1 MVFSIPH
8 PEGGLFMESER
19 TQNFNERLNQW
30 VASQGF
36 WFQLRHSLGRKAN
49 SAGILTMGLRL
60 FLFLLV
66 VVLGGFIYL
75 IKRTDGEGFAKRLQ
89 TSILSDIGAKGGTV
103 HGFQRTQG
111 KMVIS
116 RFEAVGEKGSFF
128 TELEAR
134 NIGCRMNLVDGLVGR
149 WDTGTVTVGQLDI
162 DLRAGAQDAESADQL
177 GAALLKSRP
186 DLNITS
192 IQVDNA
198 TVSWGYTSLTKGII
212 RGSHLQI
219 TPSESGWRLQFTNGT
234 FSQNWLRDLQI
245 EQIVVSC
252 SSKGVFLEKALLK
265 KGDGTLSLGGL
276 SVKGAEKTVVDGTAV
291 MRNLPLEAILPEALE
306 SFAEGSIS
314 GTFKVTGSTN
324 SRDGIGFE
332 GKVELGD
339 KDEIVLRDRIHLLR
353 ALTVVDVFNNYR
365 RVNFR
370 TGSFGLKSGGGT
382 VTFSDVAL
390 KADSLMTLD
399 GNLKVRQPTEKEKA
413 ATLERKLAAE
423 HKKDEKVA
431 SAEPEFNL
439 TRAGKEAQKDKN
451 RATGK
456 NQGVGEDQDRYEIR
470 VASREEEARLAEK
483 LVDFLHY
490 EGEFTVTL
498 PPDAFQSAEKLA
510 SEFPKN
516 PQTGRITMRVPVE
529 GGLYDVTLKQ
539 ADEIYQKGKR

>member
-1 MVFSIPH
+1 
-8 PEGGLFMESER
+8 MESER

-36 WFQLRHSLGRKAN
+36 WFQLRHSMGRRAN
-49 SAGILTMGLRL
+49 GMGFFSMGLKL
-60 FLFLLV
+60 ILFLLV
-66 VVLGGFIYL
+66 VSLGGFIYL
-75 IKRTDGEGFAKRLQ
+75 IKRTDGEGFAKRFEK
-89 TSILSDIGAKGGTV
+89 SMLSEIGAKEGSL

-116 RFEAVGEKGSFF
+116 RFEAVGDKGSFF

-134 NIGCRMNLVDGLVGR
+134 NISCRMNLIDGLAGR
-149 WDTGTVTVGQLDI
+149 WDTGTVNIGQLDI
-162 DLRAGAQDAESADQL
+162 DLRAGVQDSESASKL
-177 GAALLKSRP
+177 GFALLKSRP
-186 DLNITS
+186 DLNITA
-192 IQVDNA
+192 IQVEHA
-198 TVSWGYTSLTKGII
+198 TVSWGYTPLTRGII
-212 RGSHLQI
+212 RGSNLQI
-219 TPSESGWRLQFTNGT
+219 RPVESGWRLQFTKGT
-234 FSQNWLRDLQI
+234 FSQNWLKDLEIDQMVI
-245 EQIVVSC
+245 NC
-252 SSKGVFLEKALLK
+252 NANGVFFEKALLK
-265 KGDGTLSLGGL
+265 KGDGTLSLAGL
-276 SVKGAEKTVVDGTAV
+276 TVKGAETTNVEGTAV
-291 MRNLPLEAILPEALE
+291 MRNLPLSAVLPEVLE

-314 GTFKVTGSTN
+314 GNFKISGSTN

-332 GKVELGD
+332 GKVELGE

-370 TGSFGLKSGGGT
+370 TGSFGMKSGGGT
-382 VTFSDVAL
+382 VTFSDVSL
-390 KADSLMTLD
+390 KAESLMTLD
-399 GNLKVRQPTEKEKA
+399 GTMKVRQPTDKEKA
-413 ATLERKLAAE
+413 ATLERKLANE
-423 HKKDEKVA
+423 HKQDQT
-431 SAEPEFNL
+431 SAVKESDFNL
-439 TRAGKEAQKDKN
+439 TRAGKEAQKDKKG
-451 RATGK
+451 AAVK
-456 NQGVGEDQDRYEIR
+456 SQGVGDEQDRYEVR
-470 VASREEEARLAEK
+470 VAARDEEARLAEK

>member
-1 MVFSIPH
+1 
-8 PEGGLFMESER
+8 MESER

-49 SAGILTMGLRL
+49 SVGILTLGMRL
-60 FLFLLV
+60 ILFFLV
-66 VVLGGFIYL
+66 VGLGGFLYL
-75 IKRTDGEGFAKRLQ
+75 VKRTDGEGFSKRLQ
-89 TSILSDIGAKGGTV
+89 TSLLSDIGAKDGTV

-116 RFEAVGEKGSFF
+116 RFEAVGGKGSFF

-149 WDTGTVTVGQLDI
+149 WDTGTVTIGQLDI
-162 DLRAGAQDAESADQL
+162 DLRAGVQDAESASQL
-177 GAALLKSRP
+177 GTSLLKSRP
-186 DLNITS
+186 DLNITA
-192 IQVDNA
+192 IQVENA
-198 TVSWGYTSLTKGII
+198 TVSWGYTGLTKGII

-219 TPSESGWRLQFTNGT
+219 RPIESGWRLQFTNGT

-245 EQIVVSC
+245 EQLVVTC
-252 SSKGVFLEKALLK
+252 NSKGVFFEKALLK
-265 KGDGTLSLGGL
+265 KGEGTLSLGGL
-276 SVKGAEKTVVDGTAV
+276 TVKGAETTAVEGTAV
-291 MRNLPLEAILPEALE
+291 MRNMPLSALLPEALE
-306 SFAEGSIS
+306 SFAEGAIS
-314 GTFKVTGSTN
+314 GNFKVSGSTN
-324 SRDGIGFE
+324 SSGGIGFE
-332 GKVELGD
+332 GKVELRD

-370 TGSFGLKSGGGT
+370 SGSFGLKSGGGT
-382 VTFSDVAL
+382 VSFSDIDL
-390 KADSLMTLD
+390 QADSLMTLA
-399 GNLKVRQPTEKEKA
+399 GSLKVRQPTDKEKA
-413 ATLERKLAAE
+413 ATLERQLANE
-423 HKKDEKVA
+423 DKKDQAGA
-431 SAEPEFNL
+431 SVQSEFNL
-439 TRAGKEAQKDKN
+439 ARAGKEAQKDRKG
-451 RATGK
+451 AAKG
-456 NQGVGEDQDRYEIR
+456 QAVGEEQDRYELR
-470 VASREEEARLAEK
+470 VAAREEETRLAEK

-498 PPDAFQSAEKLA
+498 PPDAFQSAEKLS

-516 PQTGRITMRVPVE
+516 PQTGRITMRVPIE